1 MIESFTYNVLLLVA
15 QQTGGTGLAG
25 AAAPGAGGAAFGA
38 GMGPILESKSLL
50 GYIAA
55 GGFVAIVLIML
66 SAAAVGLIIAS
77 GIMLRKSAL
86 AKPATVGTLEMLL
99 REKRV
104 DQAIGICRGAEH
116 DCFLTRVLG
125 AGLTK
130 ARSSQFGLLEAKSV
144 MEEVGRREADR
155 LDRTVYAIRVV
166 ADLAPMLGLLGT
178 VIGIIKAFAT
188 IGGAEGASR
197 SSQLSANMSEA
208 LVNTA
213 LGLGIAIPCL
223 LFHAFFKRR
232 GEAMV
237 NELAE
242 MAEHLMGLLSQPG
255 GAVQTQQM
263 PQAQQ
268 PRTVPT
274 VPMVAMQPLPHA
286 GGTVTE
292 AGGGTGGGIGA
303 ATRSAGMPT

>member
-1 MIESFTYNVLLLVA
+1 MIQTFSYNILLLLA
-15 QQTGGTGLAG
+15 QQ
-25 AAAPGAGGAAFGA
+25 AGGAGSAGTVATATGGA
-38 GMGPILESKSLL
+38 TVAPIMESKSLL

-55 GGFVAIVLIML
+55 GGFVAIVLLML

-77 GIMLRKSAL
+77 GLMLRKSAL
-86 AKPATVGTLEMLL
+86 ARPATVNTLEMLL
-99 REKRV
+99 KEKRV
-104 DQAIGICRGAEH
+104 DQAISVCRSAEH

-144 MEEVGRREADR
+144 MEEVGRRESDR

-197 SSQLSANMSEA
+197 SSQLSSNMSEA

-223 LFHAFFKRR
+223 LSHAFFKRR

-242 MAEHLMGLLSQPG
+242 TAEHLMGLLSQPG
-255 GAVQTQQM
+255 GAVQTQQVR
-263 PQAQQ
+263 P
-268 PRTVPT
+268 VPT
-274 VPMVAMQPLPHA
+274 VAMQPLSQGA
-286 GGTVTE
+286 GLG
-292 AGGGTGGGIGA
+292 AGAGPGLGAGA
-303 ATRSAGMPT
+303 APGGVAARPAGMPT

>member
-1 MIESFTYNVLLLVA
+1 VIQAFTFNILLLMA
-15 QQTGGTGLAG
+15 QQTGGAGLAGGMGTGAG
-25 AAAPGAGGAAFGA
+25 AAA
-38 GMGPILESKSLL
+38 GPILESKSLL

-55 GGFVAIVLIML
+55 GGFVAIVLLML

-77 GIMLRKSAL
+77 GMMLRKSAL
-86 AKPATVGTLEMLL
+86 AKPATVGTLETLL
-99 REKRV
+99 KEKRI
-104 DQAIGICRGAEH
+104 DQAIGICRAAEH

-125 AGLTK
+125 AGLAK

-188 IGGAEGASR
+188 IGGADGASR
-197 SSQLSANMSEA
+197 SAQLSSNMSEA

-237 NELAE
+237 NELSE
-242 MAEHLMGLLSQPG
+242 TAEHLMALLSQPG
-255 GAVQTQQM
+255 GAVQTQQ
-263 PQAQQ
+263 AQQ
-268 PRTVPT
+268 TQQGQQGQQARQAPT
-274 VPMVAMQPLPHA
+274 VPMQPLSQVA
-286 GGTVTE
+286 GP
-292 AGGGTGGGIGA
+292 A
-303 ATRSAGMPT
+303 RPAGMPS